1 MSESKYESK
10 ITSAPCS
17 AQQIYRVLSNLQ
29 NLERVKDLIP
39 KDKVQEMDIEPDRV
53 RFKVDGLA
61 QKITIAIVD
70 RIENDTI
77 KFGAEGIPM
86 DANFWIQM
94 KEVSPTD
101 TRLKLTVKADI
112 PFMFKFMVE
121 KKLQTG
127 LDQAAEMLAQF
138 KKVRQE
144 ERTKKTVSLRLS
156 SATLKKAKEYGKG
169 YTSFLSRLLDLA
181 IQDESMVRKCL

>member
-10 ITSAPCS
+10 ITSAACS
-17 AQQIYRVLSNLQ
+17 AAKVYRVLSNME
-29 NLERVKDLIP
+29 NLNRVKDMIP
-39 KDKVQEMDIEPDRV
+39 KDKIQEMEIEPDRV
-53 RFKVDGLA
+53 RLKVDGLA

-86 DANFWIQM
+86 QANFWIQM
-94 KEVSPTD
+94 KEVSPVD
-101 TRLKLTVKADI
+101 TRLKLTIKADI
-112 PFMFKFMVE
+112 PFMFKMMLE

-138 KKVRQE
+138 PYAQW
-144 ERTKKTVSLRLS
+144 
-156 SATLKKAKEYGKG
+156 
-169 YTSFLSRLLDLA
+169 
-181 IQDESMVRKCL
+181 Q

>member
-29 NLERVKDLIP
+29 NLERDKDLIP

-70 RIENDTI
+70 RIENDTV

-138 KKVRQE
+138 PYAMWQ
-144 ERTKKTVSLRLS
+144 
-156 SATLKKAKEYGKG
+156 
-169 YTSFLSRLLDLA
+169 
-181 IQDESMVRKCL
+181 

>member
-1 MSESKYESK
+1 MAESKYESK

-17 AQQIYRVLSNLQ
+17 AQQIYRVLSNME
-29 NLERVKDLIP
+29 NLERVREFIP
-39 KDKVQEMDIEPDRV
+39 QDKVQEMEIEPDRV
-53 RFKVDGLA
+53 RMKVDGLG

-86 DANFWIQM
+86 QANFWIQL

-101 TRLKLTVKADI
+101 TRIKLTVKADI
-112 PFMFKFMVE
+112 PMMFKFMVD

-127 LDQAAEMLAQF
+127 LDQAADMLAQF
-138 KKVRQE
+138 PYAQW
-144 ERTKKTVSLRLS
+144 
-156 SATLKKAKEYGKG
+156 
-169 YTSFLSRLLDLA
+169 
-181 IQDESMVRKCL
+181 Q

>member
-17 AQQIYRVLSNLQ
+17 AAQVYRVLSNME
-29 NLERVKDLIP
+29 NLNRVKDMIP
-39 KDKVQEMDIEPDRV
+39 KDKIQEMEVEPDRV
-53 RFKVDGLA
+53 RLKVDGLA

-70 RIENDTI
+70 RMENDTI

-86 DANFWIQM
+86 QANFWIQM
-94 KEVSPTD
+94 KEVSPVD
-101 TRLKLTVKADI
+101 TRLKLTIKADI
-112 PFMFKFMVE
+112 PFMFKMMLE

-138 KKVRQE
+138 PYAQW
-144 ERTKKTVSLRLS
+144 
-156 SATLKKAKEYGKG
+156 
-169 YTSFLSRLLDLA
+169 
-181 IQDESMVRKCL
+181 Q

>member
-10 ITSAPCS
+10 ITSAQCS
-17 AQQIYRVLSNLQ
+17 AQQVYRVLSNMQ
-29 NLERVKDLIP
+29 NLERVRDLIP
-39 KDKVQEMDIEPDRV
+39 QDKIQELEIAPDRV
-53 RFKVDGLA
+53 RMKVDGLG

-94 KEVSPTD
+94 KEVSPVD

-112 PFMFKFMVE
+112 PFMFKMMVD
-121 KKLQTG
+121 KKLQQG

-138 KKVRQE
+138 PYSQWN
-144 ERTKKTVSLRLS
+144 
-156 SATLKKAKEYGKG
+156 
-169 YTSFLSRLLDLA
+169 
-181 IQDESMVRKCL
+181 

>member
-70 RIENDTI
+70 RIENDTV

-101 TRLKLTVKADI
+101 TRLKLTGKADM

-138 KKVRQE
+138 PYAMWQ
-144 ERTKKTVSLRLS
+144 
-156 SATLKKAKEYGKG
+156 
-169 YTSFLSRLLDLA
+169 
-181 IQDESMVRKCL
+181 

>member
-10 ITSAPCS
+10 ITSAPCP
-17 AQQIYRVLSNLQ
+17 AQQIYRVLSNMESL
-29 NLERVKDLIP
+29 NKVKDLIP
-39 KDKVQEMDIEPDRV
+39 KDKVQEMEIEPDRV
-53 RFKVDGLA
+53 RLKVDGLA

-86 DANFWIQM
+86 DANFWVQL

-101 TRLKLTVKADI
+101 TRIKLTVKADI

-121 KKLQTG
+121 KKLQQG
-127 LDQAAEMLAQF
+127 LDQAADMLAQF
-138 KKVRQE
+138 PYQMW
-144 ERTKKTVSLRLS
+144 
-156 SATLKKAKEYGKG
+156 
-169 YTSFLSRLLDLA
+169 
-181 IQDESMVRKCL
+181 Q

>member
-1 MSESKYESK
+1 MSETKYESK

-17 AQQIYRVLSNLQ
+17 AQQVYRVLSNLQ
-29 NLERVKDLIP
+29 NLERVRDMIP

-53 RFKVDGLA
+53 RMKVDGLA

-70 RIENDTI
+70 RIENDTV

-94 KEVSPTD
+94 KEVSPVD
-101 TRLKLTVKADI
+101 TRLKLTIKADI
-112 PFMFKFMVE
+112 PMMFKMMIG
-121 KKLQTG
+121 KKLQEG

-138 KKVRQE
+138 PY
-144 ERTKKTVSLRLS
+144 
-156 SATLKKAKEYGKG
+156 A
-169 YTSFLSRLLDLA
+169 
-181 IQDESMVRKCL
+181 MWN

>member
-1 MSESKYESK
+1 MSESKHESK

-17 AQQIYRVLSNLQ
+17 AQQIYRVLSNMQ
-29 NLERVKDLIP
+29 NIERVRDLIP
-39 KDKVQEMDIEPDRV
+39 QDKIQELDIEPDRI
-53 RFKVDGLA
+53 RMKVDGLA
-61 QKITIAIVD
+61 QKISIAIVD

-86 DANFWIQM
+86 DANFWIQL
-94 KEVSPTD
+94 KEVSPMD
-101 TRLKLTVKADI
+101 TRIKLTVKADI

-138 KKVRQE
+138 PYSNWQ
-144 ERTKKTVSLRLS
+144 
-156 SATLKKAKEYGKG
+156 
-169 YTSFLSRLLDLA
+169 
-181 IQDESMVRKCL
+181 